1 VQTNRR
7 GIRGDDT
14 MKDVMI
20 CSVTGVCLFGLLFCG
35 CSADVEVDNSKALE
49 KRKSVEGAKSDE
61 KPHVPTAEEL
71 LEAKRDKEEA
81 SYSKTNAAPL
91 YVTKPMA
98 WFKETNDQMVF
109 TRQKLLEAQARI
121 SMIYGKYDRQIKA
134 GGDKSKG
141 YLELLDKAE
150 KARAEGKKNGWPVAF
165 DQWVIDDEEA
175 LDAKIAEI
183 NTAMGKNRVLNV
195 EDTAMYYAAKKGL
208 KTSRETLV
216 RFDDAYQAFTR
227 TWDKVKLGQLGG
239 IPVELEK
246 DVNEALDITQIFIN
260 EWNRVK

>member
-1 VQTNRR
+1 M
-7 GIRGDDT
+7 
-14 MKDVMI
+14 MKMVIVGMAA
-20 CSVTGVCLFGLLFCG
+20 LLLAG
-35 CSADVEVDNSKALE
+35 CSADVEVDNSRGGGK
-49 KRKSVEGAKSDE
+49 
-61 KPHVPTAEEL
+61 KPHVEQQKDGEREPTPEEL
-71 LEAKRDKEEA
+71 REAKRNQERDKEEA
-81 SYSKTNAAPL
+81 SYSKTNAVPL
-91 YVTKPMA
+91 YVEKPMA
-98 WFKETNDQMVF
+98 WFKETNDQMIF
-109 TRQKLLEAQARI
+109 TRKKLLEAQARI

-141 YLELLDKAE
+141 YLDLLDKAE

-165 DQWVIDDEEA
+165 DQWVIDDEDA

-195 EDTAMYYAAKKGL
+195 EDTAMYNAAKKGL

-216 RFDDAYQAFTR
+216 RFDDAYLAFTR

>member
-1 VQTNRR
+1 MNKILIVA
-7 GIRGDDT
+7 
-14 MKDVMI
+14 
-20 CSVTGVCLFGLLFCG
+20 GLAWMLLAG
-35 CSADVEVDNSKALE
+35 CSADVEVDNSKSSGGNPKAE
-49 KRKSVEGAKSDE
+49 QSEASRRE
-61 KPHVPTAEEL
+61 PTPEEL
-71 LEAKRDKEEA
+71 KEAKRNRDRDREEA

-121 SMIYGKYDRQIKA
+121 SMIYGKYDRQVKA

-150 KARAEGKKNGWPVAF
+150 KAREEGKSKGWPVAF
-165 DQWVIDDEEA
+165 DQWVIEDEEA

-183 NTAMGKNRVLNV
+183 NAAMGKNRVLNV
-195 EDTAMYYAAKKGL
+195 EDTAMYNAAKKGL
-208 KTSRETLV
+208 KTSRETLA
-216 RFDDAYQAFTR
+216 RFDDAYLAFTR

>member
-1 VQTNRR
+1 MNQLVA
-7 GIRGDDT
+7 
-14 MKDVMI
+14 
-20 CSVTGVCLFGLLFCG
+20 GLAVGLTVLTVG
-35 CSADVEVDNSKALE
+35 CSADVEVDNSKRSHE
-49 KRKSVEGAKSDE
+49 ENAKSE
-61 KPHVPTAEEL
+61 EIGPAEAKRRADAAA
-71 LEAKRDKEEA
+71 LEAKRDAEEA

-98 WFKETNDQMVF
+98 WFKETDEKMRF

-121 SMIYGKYDRQIKA
+121 SVIFGKYDRQVKA
-134 GGDKSKG
+134 SGNKSKG
-141 YLELLDKAE
+141 YLDLLEKAE
-150 KARAEGKKNGWPVAF
+150 KARTEGKTNGWPVAF

-183 NTAMGKNRVLNV
+183 NTAMGKNRVLGV
-195 EDTAMYYAAKKGL
+195 EDTAMYNAAKKGL
-208 KTSRETLV
+208 KTSRESLV
-216 RFDDAYQAFTR
+216 RFDDAYQKFTR

-246 DVNEALDITQIFIN
+246 DVNEAIDTTQIFIN

>member
-1 VQTNRR
+1 MNLNNIGYVASL
-7 GIRGDDT
+7 
-14 MKDVMI
+14 VF
-20 CSVTGVCLFGLLFCG
+20 VLLFVG
-35 CSADVEVDNSKALE
+35 CSADVEVDNSRSGSSTAKGQSASQE
-49 KRKSVEGAKSDE
+49 KVEPTPEEIRRAK
-61 KPHVPTAEEL
+61 V
-71 LEAKRDKEEA
+71 EAVRDAEEA

-91 YVTKPMA
+91 YVEKPMA
-98 WFKETNDQMVF
+98 WFKETNDQMIF
-109 TRQKLLEAQARI
+109 TRKKLLEAQARI

-134 GGDKSKG
+134 SGDKSKG
-141 YLELLDKAE
+141 YLDLLDKAE
-150 KARAEGKKNGWPVAF
+150 KARAEGKSKGWPVAF

-183 NTAMGKNRVLNV
+183 NTAMGKNRVLSV
-195 EDTAMYYAAKKGL
+195 EDTAMYNAAKKGL

>member
-1 VQTNRR
+1 
-7 GIRGDDT
+7 
-14 MKDVMI
+14 MKASNVWLLI
-20 CSVTGVCLFGLLFCG
+20 CLATSMLG
-35 CSADVEVDNSKALE
+35 CSADVEVDNSKRPQPNE
-49 KRKSVEGAKSDE
+49 VKDE
-61 KPHVPTAEEL
+61 KNNSAEVKRL
-71 LEAKRDKEEA
+71 AAAAALEAKRDAEEA

-98 WFKETNDQMVF
+98 WFKETDEKMRF

-121 SMIYGKYDRQIKA
+121 SVIFGKYDRQVKA
-134 GGDKSKG
+134 SGNKSKG
-141 YLELLDKAE
+141 YLDLLEKAE
-150 KARAEGKKNGWPVAF
+150 KARTEGKTNGWPVAF

-183 NTAMGKNRVLNV
+183 NTAMGKNRVLGV
-195 EDTAMYYAAKKGL
+195 EDTAMYNAAKKGL
-208 KTSRETLV
+208 KTSRESLV
-216 RFDDAYQAFTR
+216 RFDDAYQKFTR

-246 DVNEALDITQIFIN
+246 DVNEAIDITQIFIN